1 MADNLKIFGTTYEN
15 VSGFKATDDDD
26 NTITYTKAPSGAKS
40 ITANGTSIDVAE
52 YATVN
57 VAVPASAVDS
67 GTKSITSNGTGID
80 VVGYSAVDVAVPN
93 SYSSGDEGKVVSSGA
108 LVNQSSQTVI
118 DNGTYDT
125 TLKNSVTVAIPSA
138 SGVSF

>member
-1 MADNLKIFGTTYEN
+1 MADNLKIFGTTYDN
-15 VSGFKATDDDD
+15 VSGFKATDDND
-26 NTITYTKAPSGAKS
+26 NTITYTKAPLGA
-40 ITANGTSIDVAE
+40 
-52 YATVN
+52 
-57 VAVPASAVDS
+57 
-67 GTKSITSNGTGID
+67 KSITSNGTGID
-80 VVGYSAVDVAVPN
+80 VAEYATVNVAVPN

-108 LVNQSSQTVI
+108 LVNQSSQTVT